1 MVWTKE
7 RITFSLLSSFTG
19 IQHTGWRSKSKHENA
34 IDDQECSKKCSHNV
48 GLPGE
53 KPCKVDYDSTQ
64 FYFLIKNCIFLL
76 TRSLYLVRSLSHEI
90 DCKISPILPLWEST
104 PGASIG
110 GPISLRQALGVEH
123 DATFCFSRFHQGKSF
138 PKRTQ
143 IRILRTNMCVKL
155 PRQEEVL
162 TRHFQRIFSGLR
174 PELACRVLGR
184 SYYPM

>member
-7 RITFSLLSSFTG
+7 RITFCKHCPVLQKSIILSEDLKLSMD
-19 IQHTGWRSKSKHENA
+19 KNA
-34 IDDQECSKKCSHNV
+34 EKV

-53 KPCKVDYDSTQ
+53 TPCKVDCDRH
-64 FYFLIKNCIFLL
+64 LILELLFFQLNYSIFWL
-76 TRSLYLVRSLSHEI
+76 TRWLYLVRSLSHEI
-90 DCKISPILPLWEST
+90 DCKISPILPLWESS

-138 PKRTQ
+138 PKITQ
-143 IRILRTNMCVKL
+143 IRILWTNMCVKL